1 MAHPQGADEADEDH
15 LRTLVRRQIRE
26 GTDWIK
32 IYVDAPH
39 GLGPNPKPAFSKES
53 FKAALE
59 SGVLIGN
66 GSDIGVFPHG
76 QGYQELEML
85 VKYGMTPLQA
95 LRCATSDASKLLD
108 LQNKVGIVKEGMIAD
123 LAAFEGDP
131 SKEIKDVRKVKFV
144 MKSGNIYK

>member
-1 MAHPQGADEADEDH
+1 
-15 LRTLVRRQIRE
+15 
-26 GTDWIK
+26 
-32 IYVDAPH
+32 
-39 GLGPNPKPAFSKES
+39 
-53 FKAALE
+53 
-59 SGVLIGN
+59 VLIRN

-108 LQNKVGIVKEGMIAD
+108 LQNKVGIVREGMIAD

-144 MKSGNIYK
+144 MKSGTIYKQP